1 MENILMDILF
11 PVNECSLCRD
21 RGRFHSRR
29 PWCQQ
34 CQDEI
39 IDTQSSRPICPKC
52 GKYLDG
58 PEENCCVECRDNPP
72 EFNIARAVGPYC
84 NDKLRKAVKV
94 LKFLC
99 RRYMSI
105 KMGEMMAA
113 VVIEEPAYWPMDII
127 VPVPI
132 SKGNL
137 KQRGFNQSELLAKQ
151 ISKVVK
157 RRMYPHLLRRIKETP
172 SQRELT
178 REERVENLLCAF
190 EVTDPALVKGKNV
203 LLVDDVY
210 TTGSTIRE
218 CTRILLE
225 AGAESVGVITWAT
238 GSGY

>member
-1 MENILMDILF
+1 
-11 PVNECSLCRD
+11 
-21 RGRFHSRR
+21 
-29 PWCQQ
+29 
-34 CQDEI
+34 
-39 IDTQSSRPICPKC
+39 
-52 GKYLDG
+52 
-58 PEENCCVECRDNPP
+58 
-72 EFNIARAVGPYC
+72 
-84 NDKLRKAVKV
+84 
-94 LKFLC
+94 
-99 RRYMSI
+99 MSI

-113 VVIEEPAYWPMDII
+113 VVIEEPAYWPIDII